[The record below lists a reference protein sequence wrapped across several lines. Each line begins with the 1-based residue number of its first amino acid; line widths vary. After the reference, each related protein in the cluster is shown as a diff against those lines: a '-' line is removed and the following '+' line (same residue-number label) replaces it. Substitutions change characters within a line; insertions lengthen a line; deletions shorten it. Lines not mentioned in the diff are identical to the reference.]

1 MAIREFADSKG
12 VSWRV
17 WNTTP
22 SRAAMYA
29 DELREGWLTFE
40 SGTELRRL
48 APIPGSWEEVPA
60 DRLELFCRVAAKIS
74 DRLSDHDSVTD

>member
-48 APIPGSWEEVPA
+48 APIPGSWEEVLPIA
-60 DRLELFCRVAAKIS
+60 WSCSVAWPRKSRTVSQTTTA
-74 DRLSDHDSVTD
+74 